1 MRCLCVSALA
11 LSALALAPATPAAE
25 PRLTVP
31 RWRMADALICNGA
44 VGKNTPQPIVFAPGT
59 GSDGSQVFLLGAGA
73 FAAMKRTLCVVSFPR
88 RTTADLQ
95 DSVQYL
101 VFAIRRL
108 SRRAGR
114 PIAVAGVSQ
123 GGLLIRMALTYWP
136 SLRSRVSDAV
146 TAAATH
152 RGTRGTPESAIKCV
166 TVGCPP
172 ALWQQRRGSALLRT
186 LNDGRDE
193 TPGRTAYT
201 TVRSATDEIM
211 RPQTGP
217 RPTSALKGAANIL
230 IQDICPGRTTSHL
243 ETVVDSVTIAALADA
258 VTHRGPA
265 KVSRLPRDV
274 CDHPYGTGLDE
285 TQTRLFL
292 VLAPQITARGLDGLP
307 GVRREPKVRSWMRR
321 KEGAVRPARSALGT
335 GPAGRAVAR
344 LPLEAGACSARRRVR
359 GGVCAREGAS
369 IAKRE
374 TYS

>member
-1 MRCLCVSALA
+1 LVRHPRSPLIGRACVSALV
-11 LSALALAPATPAAE
+11 LCALAPTPAATAAE

-31 RWRMADALICNGA
+31 RWWMADALICYGP
-44 VGKNTPQPIVFAPGT
+44 VGKNAPQPILFAPGT
-59 GSDGSQVFLLGAGA
+59 GSDGSQAFPLAGGA
-73 FAAMKRTLCVVSFPR
+73 FAAMRRTLCVVVFPR

-114 PIAVAGVSQ
+114 PIAVTGVSQ

-146 TAAATH
+146 TAAGTH
-152 RGTRGTPESAIKCV
+152 RGSRGTPESALECV

-172 ALWQQRRGSALLRT
+172 ALWQQRRGSALLRA

-201 TVRSATDEIM
+201 TVRSATDEIV

-230 IQDICPGRTTSHL
+230 IQDVCPGRMTTHL
-243 ETVVDSVTIAALADA
+243 GTVVDSVTIAALADA
-258 VTHRGPA
+258 VAERGPA
-265 KVSRLPRDV
+265 RVSRLPGDV

-285 TQTRLFL
+285 ARTRLFL
-292 VLAPQITARGLDGLP
+292 SLAPQITAGGLQGLP
-307 GVRREPKVRSWMRR
+307 VVRREPKVRPWT
-321 KEGAVRPARSALGT
+321 KRPKRGSRIDSSAQDLSLDS
-335 GPAGRAVAR
+335 P
-344 LPLEAGACSARRRVR
+344 
-359 GGVCAREGAS
+359 
-369 IAKRE
+369 
-374 TYS
+374 